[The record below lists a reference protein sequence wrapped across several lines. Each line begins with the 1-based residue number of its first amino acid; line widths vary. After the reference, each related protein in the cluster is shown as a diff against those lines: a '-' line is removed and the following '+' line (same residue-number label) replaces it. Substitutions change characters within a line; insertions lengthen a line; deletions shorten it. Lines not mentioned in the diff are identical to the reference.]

1 MDKNDS
7 SDKIV
12 KALEDK
18 DWNEEKILF
27 EWEAPERAYKK
38 RDRDFWIT
46 IIAILVLVSVI
57 LFLVKEFFLIGALI
71 SALFLYY
78 VLSSV
83 PPQNIKYKITNRG
96 IYYGEIRYTWDT
108 FERFWIKNEL
118 NNSLIHF
125 ETILRFPRQISLV
138 FNPNDQEKIKQIA
151 IKRLPMID
159 ESPNFTDKLT
169 KKVVS
174 WIPLEKKEEENLN
187 PEKKP

>member
-1 MDKNDS
+1 MDKDNS
-7 SDKIV
+7 EKIV

-18 DWNEEKILF
+18 DWNEEKTLF
-27 EWEAPERAYKK
+27 EWEAPERSYQKK
-38 RDRDFWIT
+38 DRDFWIT
-46 IIAILVLVSVI
+46 VVSILVLVSVI

-78 VLSSV
+78 VLSTV
-83 PPQNIKYKITNRG
+83 PPQDIKYKITNRG
-96 IYYGEIRYTWDT
+96 IYYGDSRYQWDL
-108 FERFWIKNEL
+108 FDRFWFKKSLSNE
-118 NNSLIHF
+118 LIHF

-138 FNPNDQEKIKQIA
+138 INPEDKEKIKTLV

-174 WIPLEKKEEENLN
+174 WLPLEKKESEKTSE
-187 PEKKP
+187 PEKKA

>member
-1 MDKNDS
+1 MDKDN

-18 DWNEEKILF
+18 DWNEEKVLF
-27 EWEAPERAYKK
+27 SWEAPERAYQKK
-38 RDRDFWIT
+38 DRDFWIT
-46 IIAILVLVSVI
+46 VVSILILVSVI
-57 LFLVKEFFLIGALI
+57 LFLVKEFFLIVSLI

-78 VLSSV
+78 VLSTV

-96 IYYGEIRYTWDT
+96 VYYGDGRYQWDM
-108 FERFWIKNEL
+108 FDRFWFKKSLSNEL
-118 NNSLIHF
+118 VHF
-125 ETILRFPRQISLV
+125 ETVLRFPRQISLV
-138 FNPNDQEKIKQIA
+138 INTEDKDKIKEII

-174 WIPLEKKEEENLN
+174 WLPLEKKDKQDLED
-187 PEKKP
+187 EKKA